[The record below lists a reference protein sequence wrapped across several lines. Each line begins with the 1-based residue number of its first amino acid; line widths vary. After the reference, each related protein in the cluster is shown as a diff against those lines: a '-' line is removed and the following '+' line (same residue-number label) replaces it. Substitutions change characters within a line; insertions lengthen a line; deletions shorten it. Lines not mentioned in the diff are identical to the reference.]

1 MLKYKCWPAQ
11 RTCTTKTKTG
21 IAQIRGIQLLK
32 HKRLPAKLTCTTKP
46 RKKTQNK
53 SANSEHVRFWRRQ
66 GLIGIGRNERMHT
79 TVKQPCSSSTMNH
92 ATSCET
98 MVRKRNYGT
107 IFKTVQLRKTGQDPK
122 RNSGTSGNAFFPAMQ
137 GFFPATHVSKVFG
150 PNTAPIRS
158 RYGPDTAPIRPWY
171 VLDTATG
178 VHFSKKLTAK
188 GWHFFK
194 KSEIYKNWTEL
205 SVVKSLGLNCLV
217 ICFAFANFTWWK
229 NGWIC
234 VKMKKCETK
243 HPEDICCWR
252 NASGKKAAW
261 KQRRGF
267 WGRSSNVS
275 ICVCCMSFK
284 QSKTLCGSFLRLFFW
299 VNLHRES
306 MQEKHMWIPA
316 DAPAQFTMWTLTGL
330 ATHLLQKQNTSH
342 PKILLHNPREN
353 TTT

>member
-1 MLKYKCWPAQ
+1 MKGC
-11 RTCTTKTKTG
+11 
-21 IAQIRGIQLLK
+21 IQPSDN
-32 HKRLPAKLTCTTKP
+32 HAAVAPWIMQPHAKLWF
-46 RKKTQNK
+46 
-53 SANSEHVRFWRRQ
+53 E
-66 GLIGIGRNERMHT
+66 
-79 TVKQPCSSSTMNH
+79 
-92 ATSCET
+92 
-98 MVRKRNYGT
+98 
-107 IFKTVQLRKTGQDPK
+107 RKTTELYSK
-122 RNSGTSGNAFFPAMQ
+122 RCNYEKLVKIQSATAAHLGMHFFLRCR
-137 GFFPATHVSKVFG
+137 VFSLQRMFLKFL
-150 PNTAPIRS
+150 APIRPRYGPDTVPIRP

-205 SVVKSLGLNCLV
+205 SAVKSLGLNCLV

-284 QSKTLCGSFLRLFFW
+284 QSKTLCGSFLRLFFL